1 MGGVGAAAGA
11 VSGIVN
17 TGVQTHFDRKQFDI
31 MQANK
36 RMQPDQIYGN
46 SAGAAM
52 VNKIHNGIYWVT
64 KTGNNQSQMINE
76 YERKGYPTFIT
87 GKPTDMNW
95 IINSLYGGQSTKIIS
110 GYFLKT
116 LKNNYVTNE
125 VNKKLTSGVT
135 LIL

>member
-1 MGGVGAAAGA
+1 MGGVGGTVGA
-11 VSGIVN
+11 VSGIIN
-17 TGVQTHFDRKQFDI
+17 TGVQTHYDRKQFEL
-31 MQANK
+31 MQRNK
-36 RMQPDQIYGN
+36 QMQPDQIYGN
-46 SAGAAM
+46 SAAASLIL
-52 VNKIHNGIYWVT
+52 KIRNGIYWVT

-87 GKPTDMNW
+87 RKPTEMNW
-95 IINSLYGGQSTKIIS
+95 ITNSLYDGQSTKIIS